1 MQCYLIFGFKILGQI
16 TYILIVESTL
26 YNITYKLK
34 KNRSSVLLVQE
45 TFKEADIFPL
55 LDFLRF
61 HFK

>member
-1 MQCYLIFGFKILGQI
+1 MQCYLIFDFKILDQI

-61 HFK
+61 DFK